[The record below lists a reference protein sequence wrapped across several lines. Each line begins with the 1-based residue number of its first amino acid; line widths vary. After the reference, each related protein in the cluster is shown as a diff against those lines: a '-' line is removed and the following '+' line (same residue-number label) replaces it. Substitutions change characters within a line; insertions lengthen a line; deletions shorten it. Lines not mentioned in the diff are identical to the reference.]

1 MASKY
6 LQKYPVPED
15 FPDLLHDFARE
26 VLRDQPE
33 NIYEYGA
40 LYFKAIYMVSRLNLS
55 NPIFVTYREYH
66 LTTTLKAS
74 KSHQARIVF
83 QTCPS
88 IKRFSQVPMH
98 IWFRMRHKV
107 NTKWPRK
114 SINNNNICNNMLTNK
129 WNRKTMNKM
138 NRMNKMSRIN
148 WEILKSNS
156 TPVNTSMN

>member
-40 LYFKAIYMVSRLNLS
+40 LYFKAMYMVRILTFSY
-55 NPIFVTYREYH
+55 PIFVTYREFPS
-66 LTTTLKAS
+66 TTTQKAS
-74 KSHQARIVF
+74 KSHQTSTSC

-88 IKRFSQVPMH
+88 IKRFSQVP
-98 IWFRMRHKV
+98 
-107 NTKWPRK
+107 
-114 SINNNNICNNMLTNK
+114 
-129 WNRKTMNKM
+129 
-138 NRMNKMSRIN
+138 
-148 WEILKSNS
+148 ILI
-156 TPVNTSMN
+156 